1 MDFEN
6 IILLHSMVFR
16 KKVLYLCNII
26 TDMKKKQSYLA
37 TGIKERITVIDG
49 NTSEILSEETKRH
62 TYIANSKEEFMLLYV
77 NALPIFIDLSNPAKS
92 TYAYLLSKYASE
104 TIFEIGGGT
113 RSLIANRLGM
123 SMSAIANGL
132 TELKEAGLLYSPN
145 KGMYQI
151 NPRYAFKGSTINRN
165 AALKAI
171 IELGCKDC

>member
-1 MDFEN
+1 M
-6 IILLHSMVFR
+6 R
-16 KKVLYLCNII
+16 R
-26 TDMKKKQSYLA
+26 KQSYLT
-37 TGIKERITVIDG
+37 TGMRERVIIMDKETGEVISD
-49 NTSEILSEETKRH
+49 EIKRH

-123 SMSAIANGL
+123 SLSAIANGL
-132 TELKEAGLLYSPN
+132 TELKEAGLLYSQN

-151 NPRYAFKGSTINRN
+151 NPRYAFKGSTTNRD